1 MKTLIRWLLSV
12 CVLSG
17 VVVTTP
23 VKADALCEGNF
34 VNPTTDICWDCL
46 FPMSIGNMKVF
57 PGDAPD
63 TENPSMPIQI
73 CPMGILYR
81 VGLAIGYW
89 EPFAMTDV
97 TRSPYCMVNL
107 GGFTIPIGKTGAGK
121 GGQYDSP
128 TPGAFYHVHWYKY
141 PLTYWLN
148 IIMSLGCLEKGDMD
162 IAYLSELDPLWNDSS
177 LSSIIAPEAFV
188 FANPI
193 AQGACAADAIASV
206 TGRPLNALFWC
217 AGA

>member
-1 MKTLIRWLLSV
+1 
-12 CVLSG
+12 
-17 VVVTTP
+17 
-23 VKADALCEGNF
+23 
-34 VNPTTDICWDCL
+34 
-46 FPMSIGNMKVF
+46 
-57 PGDAPD
+57 
-63 TENPSMPIQI
+63 
-73 CPMGILYR
+73 
-81 VGLAIGYW
+81 
-89 EPFAMTDV
+89 
-97 TRSPYCMVNL
+97 
-107 GGFTIPIGKTGAGK
+107 
-121 GGQYDSP
+121 YDSP